1 MLLTTTSSAAD
12 AMLLAGPVVV
22 RISFADEVL
31 GMAGLRFVDLSVV
44 WLKSILDS
52 KVGSNDLLQW
62 IA

>member
-1 MLLTTTSSAAD
+1 M
-12 AMLLAGPVVV
+12 LAGPVVV